1 MHQMS
6 MMEWLVKKIDQLEQ
20 SGIQND
26 EVAIAISPAQEQ
38 QFLIELDKAFN
49 IRPLS
54 VHHCTWYDWRIIVKG
69 RN

>member
-1 MHQMS
+1 MAQMS
-6 MMEWLVKKIDQLEQ
+6 MIEWLAKKIDQLEQ
-20 SGIQND
+20 AGIQND
-26 EVAIAISPAQEQ
+26 EVAIAISQVQEQ
-38 QFLIELDKAFN
+38 QFLSELEKAFN